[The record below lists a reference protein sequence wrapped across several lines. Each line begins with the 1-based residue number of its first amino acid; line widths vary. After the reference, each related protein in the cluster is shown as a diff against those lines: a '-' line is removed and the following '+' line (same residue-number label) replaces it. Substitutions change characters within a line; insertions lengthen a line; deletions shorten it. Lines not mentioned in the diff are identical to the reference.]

1 MPVRRTSTVSYVA
14 ATCFL
19 RRTGGAVPC
28 SYTTR
33 TCAIPRP
40 IPTCPRS
47 ILHDIVN
54 YKDEAHVRLAQ
65 NLGRWSYDMGPGTVG
80 ASACAPTNA
89 SQALFHKYRPV
100 QQFEEVS
107 TRRTLPHRCCC
118 TDWLAAN
125 ACLQGFRGH
134 AVWRFG

>member
-1 MPVRRTSTVSYVA
+1 MTVRRTGTLPRAA

-19 RRTGGAVPC
+19 WRTGGAVPRNC
-28 SYTTR
+28 TTR
-33 TCAIPRP
+33 TASAPCPTYTSHPSPVAP
-40 IPTCPRS
+40 ICPCS

-54 YKDEAHVRLAQ
+54 YKDEAHVRLAK

-100 QQFEEVS
+100 QQFEEV
-107 TRRTLPHRCCC
+107 C
-118 TDWLAAN
+118 
-125 ACLQGFRGH
+125 
-134 AVWRFG
+134 